1 MNLGLKLK
9 KLRIDKGLTME
20 QLSEIFN
27 KNYNANISKSMI
39 SRWENNK
46 RIISTPNASL
56 YCKYFNI
63 SLDYIFNGINTIETI
78 LDLEENQEL
87 NKNNTKKLM
96 KFIPPSSDVY
106 YQDFN
111 ENILSLVEFS
121 EIGISQIREIIN
133 LLCKKQNINLKD
145 IMYIVGIKD
154 NSEDTHIELNNLL
167 KIAKY
172 FGIMPYFKLLVDFS
186 DKIEIL
192 EKQKKLLS
200 KTNSL
205 TIDELKLLD
214 DMVENLIKIKN
225 NKEI

>member
-1 MNLGLKLK
+1 MNIGKRLKDLRK
-9 KLRIDKGLTME
+9 ENSLSMDSLVEKLNRE
-20 QLSEIFN
+20 
-27 KNYNANISKSMI
+27 YNLNITKSMI

-78 LDLEENQEL
+78 LDLEENQKL

-133 LLCKKQNINLKD
+133 SLCKKQNINLKD

-154 NSEDTHIELNNLL
+154 NSEDAHIKLNNLL

-192 EKQKKLLS
+192 EKQKKILS

>member
-78 LDLEENQEL
+78 LDLEENQKL
-87 NKNNTKKLM
+87 NKNYTKKLM
-96 KFIPPSSDVY
+96 KFLTNSSDLY
-106 YQDFN
+106 Y
-111 ENILSLVEFS
+111 
-121 EIGISQIREIIN
+121 
-133 LLCKKQNINLKD
+133 
-145 IMYIVGIKD
+145 
-154 NSEDTHIELNNLL
+154 
-167 KIAKY
+167 
-172 FGIMPYFKLLVDFS
+172 
-186 DKIEIL
+186 
-192 EKQKKLLS
+192 
-200 KTNSL
+200 
-205 TIDELKLLD
+205 
-214 DMVENLIKIKN
+214 
-225 NKEI
+225 